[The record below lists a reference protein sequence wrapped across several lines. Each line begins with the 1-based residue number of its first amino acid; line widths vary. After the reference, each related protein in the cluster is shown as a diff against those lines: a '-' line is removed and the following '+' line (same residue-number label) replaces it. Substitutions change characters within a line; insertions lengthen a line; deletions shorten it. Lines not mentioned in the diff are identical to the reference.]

1 MKYPQYSIPIPHVSF
16 ALPDMREKMKELYNI
31 LYILQ
36 KTEAFKTNKR
46 FEYFFSFRHNYDLLE
61 QINYVLLKQNM
72 EVLISLDKPTNDITD
87 EAIKYSIDTSA
98 NSKKKDDYISEL
110 QKILELEKKIQ
121 DEHKLQNI
129 LLKEKYDKL
138 SKDFQNISKEYR
150 LFQKECEELNKA
162 RSNQINDLE
171 KTISEVRQKYT
182 K

>member
-1 MKYPQYSIPIPHVSF
+1 LRAATFSDAVRRAALGTAQALWHYGHILRRKERLRNGNRTAAGTTDRRTDEKGAATENMK
-16 ALPDMREKMKELYNI
+16 
-31 LYILQ
+31 
-36 KTEAFKTNKR
+36 
-46 FEYFFSFRHNYDLLE
+46 
-61 QINYVLLKQNM
+61 
-72 EVLISLDKPTNDITD
+72 VLISLDKPTDDITN

-138 SKDFQNISKEYR
+138 SKDFQTMSKDYQNISKEYQ

>member
-1 MKYPQYSIPIPHVSF
+1 MCF
-16 ALPDMREKMKELYNI
+16 RYNH
-31 LYILQ
+31 
-36 KTEAFKTNKR
+36 K
-46 FEYFFSFRHNYDLLE
+46 LLE
-61 QINYVLLKQNM
+61 QNNYMLLKQNM

-98 NSKKKDDYISEL
+98 YSKKKDDYISEL

-121 DEHKLQNI
+121 DEHKHQNI
-129 LLKEKYDKL
+129 LLMEKYDKL